1 MRLLNPQE
9 VHGDIFRLEQT
20 HPRHVSGRRDQAELQ
35 PAQDFRGM
43 LFDGLNNVNQLQRDH
58 AELSVQAIIDPE
70 SVNPHDVTI
79 AGAKANMSLNIA
91 RNVVD
96 RVVSAYRDVINIR

>member
-1 MRLLNPQE
+1 MRLLSPEQ
-9 VHGDIFRLEQT
+9 VHGDVFRLEQT
-20 HPRHVSGRRDQAELQ
+20 NPRHVAGRYDQPAAQ
-35 PAQDFRGM
+35 PAQDFRSM
-43 LFDGLNNVNQLQRDH
+43 LFDGLNTVNQLQRSH

-70 SVNPHDVTI
+70 SVHPHDVTI

-96 RVVSAYRDVINIR
+96 RVIRAYRDVVNIR

>member
-1 MRLLNPQE
+1 MRLLAPEQ

-20 HPRHVSGRRDQAELQ
+20 HPRHVAGRDDRTTAQ
-35 PAQDFRGM
+35 PSQDFRTM
-43 LFDGLNNVNQLQRDH
+43 LFDGLSDVNRLQQDH
-58 AELSVQAIIDPE
+58 AELSVQSIIDPE

>member
-1 MRLLNPQE
+1 MRLLAPDQ
-9 VHGDIFRLEQT
+9 VRGDLFSLQRT
-20 HPRHVSGRRDQAELQ
+20 NPRHVAGKHEHAAVQQ
-35 PAQDFRGM
+35 PQDFRSM
-43 LFDGLNNVNQLQRDH
+43 LFDGLSGVNQLQRDH
-58 AELSVQAIIDPE
+58 AELSVQAIVDPD

-96 RVVSAYRDVINIR
+96 RVIRAYRDVINIR